1 MTRRVAQQRLQER
14 KPVAPPQQQPPRA
27 RGLENAF
34 IAGFLALQIA
44 MPLSYYLGGRGYD
57 ERFSWRMFSTLR
69 LRDCTVRV
77 LEQSREGAP
86 PQPVALEQDVQA
98 SWVRLLERQRTAVI
112 DKYLARRCRR
122 GDVWQVEYVR
132 TCQDTDGRAL
142 PPITQQL
149 RCQEDSP

>member
-1 MTRRVAQQRLQER
+1 MTRRVAERRLQEP
-14 KPVAPPQQQPPRA
+14 KPVAPSQQPSRA

-44 MPLSYYLGGRGYD
+44 MPLSYYLGGRDYD

-77 LEQSREGAP
+77 LEQSREGAA
-86 PQPVALEQDVQA
+86 QRPVALEQDVQA

-132 TCQDTDGRAL
+132 TCQDTDGRPL
-142 PPITQQL
+142 PPVTQRL